1 MTNCPKCKTLLDYS
15 PLITYCLNCEYH
27 LMHDKQP
34 IERNTLRN
42 MPEALKSEIRHK
54 MGVKS
59 IRELAIEYNASN
71 STIAR
76 ILQGVSNYRKVE
88 K

>member
-1 MTNCPKCKTLLDYS
+1 MNCPNCQTLTDS
-15 PLITYCLNCEYH
+15 TPTITYCLNCSYI

-54 MGVKS
+54 KGVKT
-59 IRELAIEYNASN
+59 INQLAIDYSCSR

>member
-1 MTNCPKCKTLLDYS
+1 MNCPKCKTLLDYS
-15 PLITYCLNCEYH
+15 PLVTYCLNCEYH

-54 MGVKS
+54 KGTIK
-59 IRELAIEYNASN
+59 ELAIEYGC
-71 STIAR
+71 STTTIHR
-76 ILQGVSNYRKVE
+76 IKQNK

>member
-1 MTNCPKCKTLLDYS
+1 MNCPNCQTLTDS
-15 PLITYCLNCEYH
+15 TPTITYCLNCDYI
-27 LMHDKQP
+27 LKHDKGD
-34 IERNTLRN
+34 IIRNTLKS

-54 MGVKS
+54 KGVKS
-59 IRELAIEYNASN
+59 IKELAIEYNASN

>member
-1 MTNCPKCKTLLDYS
+1 MNCPKCQTLTEHTPTITFCLECDY
-15 PLITYCLNCEYH
+15 I
-27 LMHDKQP
+27 LMHDKQQ

-42 MPEALKSEIRHK
+42 MPEAIKSEIRHK